1 MQSMTAYL
9 GPGVESILTEL
20 IVSATAL
27 FVALGGVVRFIFW
40 RIDRVATRERLA
52 QKSERDIMQAHLQGR
67 IDGLDRLV
75 SEAAKENRFLRAEL
89 HRYARHVG
97 ILEGLMRANHLEPPA
112 MGPPAV
118 LPEHKVA

>member
-1 MQSMTAYL
+1 MQSMTL
-9 GPGVESILTEL
+9 NPRPRVESILTEL
-20 IVSATAL
+20 LVAATGL
-27 FVALGGVVRFIFW
+27 LVALGGVVRFIFW

-52 QKSERDIMQAHLQGR
+52 QKSERDLLQAHLQGR

-75 SEAAKENRFLRAEL
+75 SEAAQENRFLRAEL

-118 LPEHKVA
+118 LAAEKLG